1 MRRGAGTNFEKVDRK
16 PRRSAKAA
24 LQFLTLA
31 ETILTSYPLSYASC
45 PIGPTRDALGSL
57 ILGARLQR
65 RVLENIY
72 LENETGLPNFF
83 EAGLYY
89 IAHAGMKFTCFCLLR
104 DGHCHVQFAAVRW
117 GGDPYS
123 TRYTSFNLLVSV
135 PDGV

>member
-24 LQFLTLA
+24 VQFLTLA
-31 ETILTSYPLSYASC
+31 ETSLTSYPLSYASG
-45 PIGPTRDALGSL
+45 PMGPTRDALGSL

-65 RVLENIY
+65 SVLENIY

-89 IAHAGMKFTCFCLLR
+89 VAHAGMKFTCFCLLR
-104 DGHCHVQFAAVRW
+104 DGHCHVPTVCCSK
-117 GGDPYS
+117 GGGPLQYQIH
-123 TRYTSFNLLVSV
+123 
-135 PDGV
+135 